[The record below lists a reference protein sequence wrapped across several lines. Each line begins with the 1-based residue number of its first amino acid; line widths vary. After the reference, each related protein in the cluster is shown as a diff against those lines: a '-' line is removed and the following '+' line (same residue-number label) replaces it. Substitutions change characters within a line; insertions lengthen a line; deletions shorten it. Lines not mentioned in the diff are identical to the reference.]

1 MENFEELKKRLSDE
15 LCGLADDA
23 NVGFAEDILAKY
35 GKVKE
40 CDEGIDDGIDDD
52 DCEDE
57 YIMYESFDIQTDFGR
72 DIHVILYYG
81 NNSFVFSDFNIQ

>member
-15 LCGLADDA
+15 LCVLAYGS
-23 NVGFAEDILAKY
+23 NVGLAEDILEKY

-52 DCEDE
+52 ECEDE

-81 NNSFVFSDFNIQ
+81 DNSLMFSDFNIQ